1 MEKMHLVFKWL
12 KQFCNLV
19 DNHDQQKSEVL
30 YTFMHNKSYTYLLN
44 VEPSNLVFLKTCDRE
59 FDETVITLTDQN
71 YTPSVIEGKINLT
84 LLINKQKWHVILQN
98 QERENMP
105 KDADFFHLQEKQP
118 RNMEKN

>member
-44 VEPSNLVFLKTCDRE
+44 VESSNLVFLKTCDRE

-84 LLINKQKWHVILQN
+84 LLINK
-98 QERENMP
+98 
-105 KDADFFHLQEKQP
+105 
-118 RNMEKN
+118 